1 MIERDSQPRHAFRA
15 LKLIFY
21 ALNTGLLVFFF
32 VGIYLNGMTI
42 PEFKAEVDVLTIVNV
57 LMLGAIPAGYMV
69 SSRKMASIE
78 PGEPFARKMGQFQ
91 SAMIIRWAMIEGV
104 ALLSIVGFILLQDAK
119 QLVLFILCVLVLSM
133 NTVTKERVVRQA
145 KLNPEESRA
154 LDE

>member
-1 MIERDSQPRHAFRA
+1 
-15 LKLIFY
+15 
-21 ALNTGLLVFFF
+21 
-32 VGIYLNGMTI
+32 
-42 PEFKAEVDVLTIVNV
+42 
-57 LMLGAIPAGYMV
+57 MLGAIPAGYMV

-91 SAMIIRWAMIEGV
+91 AAMIIRWAMIEGV
-104 ALLSIVGFILLQDAK
+104 ALLSIVGFILLRDAK

-133 NTVTKERVVRQA
+133 NTITKEKVVRQA